1 MSQRSYLVDD
11 EVERPGIEGAPA
23 RPVKRPFTI
32 PLSYERVGLLFAA
45 LDVVWTFGTAI
56 GTGIVYQLATSG
68 VVSHPEY
75 VVGTGGA
82 AALVFT
88 LAMQAQNRYAPAHLV
103 HAGRQTRIAL
113 FTWCVT
119 FAALMALG
127 FLLKVSDQV
136 SRAFVLLYFVV
147 GAATI
152 PFTRATSQALLEHVI
167 AAGRLSC
174 MRRVVIF
181 GESEQLL
188 GSDIAASLRRH
199 GFDVLQSFALK
210 LPEGRPSATSRE
222 LSARQRELWSFVRRH
237 HVDEILLVFDSGR
250 HRLIQEVADSL
261 RSIPLPVRLVVDRNL
276 DNLLSRP
283 MSDVG
288 AAKVIQIQGAPM
300 SAANRLAKRSLDLVL
315 AGAGL
320 VVLAPLLLTVGL
332 MIRADSRGP
341 VFFRQ
346 RRAGFSGRTFS
357 IYKFRTMSTLDDGE
371 IVKQATRDDVR
382 VTRVGR
388 WLRKSSIDELPQL
401 LNVVRGEMSLV
412 GPRPHALSHDSEYD
426 QLIATY
432 ALRHHVKPGI
442 TGWAQVNGYRGET
455 STLDMME
462 RRVAYDLWYISNWS
476 FWLDIRA
483 LGLTVLQ
490 VIRPKNVY

>member
-1 MSQRSYLVDD
+1 MRD
-11 EVERPGIEGAPA
+11 GHA
-23 RPVKRPFTI
+23 RGPKRPFTI

-45 LDVVWTFGTAI
+45 LDVVWIFGVAALVGVAYDLTAV
-56 GTGIVYQLATSG
+56 GYLTR
-68 VVSHPEY
+68 PEY
-75 VVGTGGA
+75 VVGTGGS

-88 LAMQAQNRYAPAHLV
+88 LAMQAQQRYTPAHLV
-103 HAGRQTRIAL
+103 HAGRQTRVAL
-113 FTWCVT
+113 LTWCVT

-136 SRAFVLLYFVV
+136 SRGFVLVFFVM
-147 GAATI
+147 GAATL
-152 PFTRATSQALLEHVI
+152 PFTRATSQSLLQHII
-167 AAGRLSC
+167 AAGRLSS
-174 MRRVVIF
+174 MKRVVLF

-188 GSDIAASLRRH
+188 GSNIEASLRRH
-199 GFDVLQSFALK
+199 GFNVVRSFALK
-210 LPEGRPSATSRE
+210 LPENRPAAVSRE
-222 LSARQRELWSFVRRH
+222 LAAGQRDLWSFVRGH
-237 HVDEILLVFDSGR
+237 HVDEILLVFESGR
-250 HRLIQEVADSL
+250 HRTIQEVADSL

-276 DNLLSRP
+276 DGLLSRP
-283 MSDVG
+283 MSDLG

-300 SAANRLAKRSLDLVL
+300 SGASRLAKRSLDIVL
-315 AGAGL
+315 AGTGL
-320 VVLAPLLLTVGL
+320 VVLAPFLLTVGL
-332 MIRADSRGP
+332 LIRADSRGP

-346 RRAGFSGRTFS
+346 RRAGFSGRVFS
-357 IYKFRTMSTLDDGE
+357 IYKFRTMSTLDDGD
-371 IVKQATRDDVR
+371 VVRQATRNDAR

-442 TGWAQVNGYRGET
+442 TGWAQVNGFRGET

-462 RRVAYDLWYISNWS
+462 RRVAHDLWYISNWS
-476 FWLDIRA
+476 FWLDLRA
-483 LGLTVLQ
+483 LGLTVLR
-490 VIRPKNVY
+490 VIRPKDVY